1 MDHTGI
7 HAYTPRW
14 KTMSHTSA
22 TRPQFSHARARRAG
36 FAAFVGTAIEWYD
49 FYIYAT
55 AAALVFGPLF
65 FPEADRLAGI
75 AAAFATY
82 AVGFLVRPLGGVIFG
97 HIGDKFGRRP
107 SLVITLLVMG
117 LSTVL
122 VGVLPTY
129 ENIGSWAA
137 VLLVLLRVLQGLAVG
152 GEWGG
157 AVLMAV
163 EHSPE
168 KYKTFYGGFA
178 QLGNPAGALGATLI
192 FGILSAQ
199 GETFLVDGG
208 WRIPFLLSVV
218 LIGVGF
224 WVRYR
229 VEESPVFEDKV
240 AGQEQSVPI
249 KYALGKN
256 WKPILIGIGLLP
268 ISTGGYY
275 LATTFATAYGTD
287 PSVGLDETL
296 ILNAMSVAAFFELIT
311 CLGIAWLGDK
321 WGRKRVM
328 AIGLIGS
335 VVFIVPQFLLMSTG
349 PEWMIFVA
357 FAVVRVAMNFTYAP
371 VATILSQLFKP
382 QARYTSI
389 SLSYGLAAAIWAG
402 LSPLAAT
409 LLWDATGTVWSVIG
423 LFAAM
428 GALGLVC
435 LAIAPQHVDDDV
447 YPGAVGSADAGTE
460 GTWNKESFK

>member
-1 MDHTGI
+1 M
-7 HAYTPRW
+7 
-14 KTMSHTSA
+14 
-22 TRPQFSHARARRAG
+22 
-36 FAAFVGTAIEWYD
+36 
-49 FYIYAT
+49 
-55 AAALVFGPLF
+55 
-65 FPEADRLAGI
+65 
-75 AAAFATY
+75 
-82 AVGFLVRPLGGVIFG
+82 
-97 HIGDKFGRRP
+97 
-107 SLVITLLVMG
+107 ITLLVMG
-117 LSTVL
+117 LSTVF
-122 VGVLPTY
+122 VGLLPTY
-129 ENIGSWAA
+129 ENIGALA
-137 VLLVLLRVLQGLAVG
+137 PVLLVVLRVLQGLAVG

-240 AGQEQSVPI
+240 EGKEQSVPI
-249 KYALGKN
+249 KYALRNN

-287 PSVGLDETL
+287 PSVGLNETL
-296 ILNAMSVAAFFELIT
+296 ILNAMSVAAFCELVT

-335 VVFIVPQFLLMSTG
+335 VVFVVPQFLLMSTG

-447 YPGAVGSADAGTE
+447 YGDAAGAAGDGAGRRQLTGTGTE
-460 GTWNKESFK
+460 GMWKKESFK